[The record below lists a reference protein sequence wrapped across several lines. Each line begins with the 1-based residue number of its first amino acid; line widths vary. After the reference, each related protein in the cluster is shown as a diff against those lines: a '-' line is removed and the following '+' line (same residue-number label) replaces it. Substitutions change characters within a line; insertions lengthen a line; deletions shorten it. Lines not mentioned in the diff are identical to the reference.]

1 MAISE
6 QKLGILAERHFRIQ
20 IGDTPCRSETLVS
33 HDLQRFNLEFNRT
46 AVMPDINENK
56 LRLLKH

>member
-46 AVMPDINENK
+46 AVVVHKN
-56 LRLLKH
+56 